1 MKIFKEY
8 ILTQEI
14 FYNLL
19 IFLIWGG
26 LLLAYCRG
34 FWGFLP
40 IIGKFQYEAEA
51 VLVTTIVIL
60 GLPAVINRMT
70 AIDWCFLL
78 CALCIYILNIGFY
91 YNNYDVLLENIF
103 PTLCLTIPYF
113 IIGRQLNIKKYLTPM
128 ITISTI
134 CIAMD
139 ALYFLMYMRNPEKMI
154 ERMAGEYYM
163 YQAYKL
169 LPHVMLMSWRG
180 IKEFCWWKLC
190 IAILGMFLIMAY
202 GTRGPLACL
211 FVFCSCYFFFYT
223 KFRSISQL
231 SVFYKE
237 QLLFELS
244 LPIFWNDD

>member
-26 LLLAYCRG
+26 LLLAYFRG

-169 LPHVMLMSWRG
+169 LP
-180 IKEFCWWKLC
+180 
-190 IAILGMFLIMAY
+190 
-202 GTRGPLACL
+202 
-211 FVFCSCYFFFYT
+211 
-223 KFRSISQL
+223 Q
-231 SVFYKE
+231 
-237 QLLFELS
+237 S
-244 LPIFWNDD
+244 LPKYNSLSTFPTWHEIYQKYISYYINIP